1 MTVIA
6 FAPKRPQQDGT
17 WHPSELDVMQGTFAS
32 ELLSGGA
39 SGWHAAATEAG
50 DPQFYLLG
58 PAPAEDCVLSI
69 SRLGRLYVLEDG
81 SGHVLSEDINLGR
94 LTGRAKTYLRE
105 LKAGLI
111 AGVVVFWGTI
121 RQTFEEKIE
130 PVIAESEDL
139 LVHFAPQLAAIV

>member
-6 FAPKRPQQDGT
+6 FAPKRSQQDGS
-17 WHPSELDVMQGTFAS
+17 WHPSELDVMQGTFAA
-32 ELLSGGA
+32 ELLTGGA
-39 SGWHAAATEAG
+39 SGWQAAATEAG

-58 PAPAEDCVLSI
+58 PAPDEDCVLSI

-81 SGHVLSEDINLGR
+81 AGHVLFEDVNLAK
-94 LTGRAKTYLRE
+94 LTSRAKAYLRE
-105 LKAGLI
+105 MRAGII
-111 AGVVVFWGTI
+111 ASVVVLWGAI
-121 RQTFEEKIE
+121 RHTFEEKIE